1 MNSLSIL
8 TISFASLSLLSLVF
22 LHFLSPEFK
31 PSWRMISE
39 YAMGRH
45 KWLVTTFFVCWGLS
59 SIFLSLLLWNKV
71 NTVWGTVGV
80 ILLFI
85 SSIGEIMGGLFDVN
99 HKHHGL
105 AFLLGVPTLPAA
117 AMLIG
122 YDLIRTPGL
131 EGQASSIVLSSHA
144 TWISLVLMGASMA
157 IMFAGFKKAGILM
170 GPNVQPPKTVPPGVI
185 ALAGYAN
192 RLLVICDVGWLI
204 IIAENYTN

>member
-1 MNSLSIL
+1 
-8 TISFASLSLLSLVF
+8 
-22 LHFLSPEFK
+22 
-31 PSWRMISE
+31 
-39 YAMGRH
+39 
-45 KWLVTTFFVCWGLS
+45 
-59 SIFLSLLLWNKV
+59 
-71 NTVWGTVGV
+71 
-80 ILLFI
+80 
-85 SSIGEIMGGLFDVN
+85 
-99 HKHHGL
+99 
-105 AFLLGVPTLPAA
+105 
-117 AMLIG
+117 MLIG